1 MNSET
6 HKEELDTLIK
16 KLKAAEKIL
25 EEMNLSRIKR
35 PGSDENPQLNVDI
48 KDKEDE
54 ILFIKNKIE
63 QLKKTDTLL
72 QNFDPYINFVNR
84 LTEIETIT
92 YPSAPA
98 YYLLDAP
105 VGFGKTSLMKEL
117 QKKFQEKNWLSV
129 YVAVNENDTLDQ
141 LISLIIKDLNINSQ
155 LFITASLSS
164 SLRFA
169 GIIRKY
175 WVNEVRPTIPS
186 KEGIVFLID
195 LDKRPSKLILEGLL
209 TDLIPLIDSN
219 LRELDDFANK
229 QNRFRVVISGRR
241 LGFLARKVKSKPLS
255 LVVRQLTPFNFDV
268 IRISV
273 SNKLSIYDEKV
284 VNKLASKLLFLTG
297 GHPGA
302 MAQILDLF
310 INENLEFDLF
320 FENYDNEIWKTI
332 LYPIIQEI
340 RNEISNSSIDLINVI
355 DEICIYRYLDAYTL
369 RYIIQKRN
377 LNTISDEFKL
387 ADELTQNYIL
397 TRKDRFYKDDITRRL
412 LTIWQWRNSSGA
424 FSDACLEAQNQCQ
437 QRLLDTKVNDPERW
451 AIEYLFQAL
460 QQHVNS
466 IKIMSTRKETS
477 EKFFSDYLPLA
488 LRYLFEDRDYWEEHN
503 ALIQAMEDD
512 WEFQYTV
519 NYYLRENDQY
529 TSEPYEKIKEF
540 IDNFSIE
547 K

>member
-1 MNSET
+1 MNTET
-6 HKEELDTLIK
+6 NKDELD
-16 KLKAAEKIL
+16 KLSKNLRAAEKIL
-25 EEMNLSRIKR
+25 DEMKLSRTKR
-35 PGSDENPQLNVDI
+35 PGSNEDPQLNVDI

-54 ILFIKNKIE
+54 IASIKNKIE
-63 QLKKTDTLL
+63 QLTKTKSLSQSL
-72 QNFDPYINFVNR
+72 DPYIDFVNR

-105 VGFGKTSLMKEL
+105 VGFGKTALMKEL
-117 QKKFQEKNWLSV
+117 HKKFVKEKWLSV

-141 LISLIIKDLNINSQ
+141 LISLIFKEIKINSQ
-155 LFITASLSS
+155 LLITASLSS

-169 GIIRKY
+169 GTIRKY
-175 WVNEVRPTIPS
+175 WVNEVRPSIPS

-241 LGFLARKVKSKPLS
+241 LGFLSRKVKSKPLS

-273 SNKLSIYDEKV
+273 NNKLSIYDEKV
-284 VNKLASKLLFLTG
+284 VNKLAAKLLFLTG

-320 FENYDNEIWKTI
+320 FENYDDEIWKTI
-332 LYPIIQEI
+332 LYPIVQEI
-340 RNEISNSSIDLINVI
+340 RNEIFNSSVDLINVI
-355 DEICIYRYLDAYTL
+355 DEICIYRYLEAYTL
-369 RYIIQKRN
+369 RYIIQKRK
-377 LNTISDEFKL
+377 LNTINDEFKL

-412 LTIWQWRNSSGA
+412 LAIWQWRNSSEI
-424 FSDACLEAQNQCQ
+424 FSKACLEAQSQCQ

-460 QQHVNS
+460 QQNINS
-466 IKIMSTRKETS
+466 INTVSSRREIREI
-477 EKFFSDYLPLA
+477 FFSHTLPLA
-488 LRYLFEDRDYWEEHN
+488 LRCLFENRDYKEEHN
-503 ALIQAMEDD
+503 ALIQAMEED

-519 NYYLRENDQY
+519 NYYLRDNDQY
-529 TSEPYEKIKEF
+529 TSEPYEKIKEV
-540 IDNFSIE
+540 IDNYPV
-547 K
+547 